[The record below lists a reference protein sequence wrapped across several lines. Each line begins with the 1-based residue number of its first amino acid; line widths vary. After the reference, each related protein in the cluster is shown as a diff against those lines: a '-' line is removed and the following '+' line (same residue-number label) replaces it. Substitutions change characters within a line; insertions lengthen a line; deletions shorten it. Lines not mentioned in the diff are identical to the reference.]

1 MKAAVYQTIA
11 NRPLLMASRLPPDRL
26 TDRRTDGV
34 RCCPSA
40 QVRTYAARASGSPL
54 TLSCHSL
61 RSGAVTRSRGVH
73 KKRIAKNYFTDST
86 AYASFF
92 FACEK
97 CFFIYTCIHIY
108 GTSSLKD
115 PEWWRET
122 SGRFKQVPCVLRPGS
137 SHCYSKQISFELQK
151 VLLRICDLWEL
162 SAHRPSDSSQ

>member
-54 TLSCHSL
+54 TPSCHSL
-61 RSGAVTRSRGVH
+61 RSGAITRSRGVH
-73 KKRIAKNYFTDST
+73 KKKSSKKLST
-86 AYASFF
+86 YASFVL
-92 FACEK
+92 ACEK
-97 CFFIYTCIHIY
+97 KNIYTYMHTYIRHFV
-108 GTSSLKD
+108 TER

-122 SGRFKQVPCVLRPGS
+122 TGRFKQVPCFFYDQDRATATQSKSVLNCRKCCCVFVIFGS
-137 SHCYSKQISFELQK
+137 
-151 VLLRICDLWEL
+151 
-162 SAHRPSDSSQ
+162 